1 VTTVIACHRHGVVH
15 RDLKDEKL
23 LVDLKTGKL
32 SLIDFG
38 SGAFIKEE
46 EQALTDFDWTCLYV
60 PTEWICCARYQASLA
75 TFWSLSILLFSRV
88 QGDIPF
94 EKDKEICSAELRY
107 RKDSVLDE
115 VKDLIRSCLRIQ
127 PKDRISLEDILRHP
141 WMTSCSSHSVV
152 HGGEDNEDEIM
163 VSSLSSSATGTT
175 EDATAPS
182 FCFGHEHT
190 SSSSSQDSL

>member
-1 VTTVIACHRHGVVH
+1 
-15 RDLKDEKL
+15 
-23 LVDLKTGKL
+23 VDLKTGKL

-46 EQALTDFDWTCLYV
+46 EQAFTDFDGTRVYA
-60 PTEWICCARYQASLA
+60 PPEWIRCARYQAGPA
-75 TFWSLSILLFSRV
+75 TVWSLGILLFDMV

-94 EKDKEICSAELRY
+94 EKDEEICSAELRY
-107 RKDSVLDE
+107 RKDSVSAE
-115 VKDLIRSCLRIQ
+115 VKDLIRSCLRIR

-141 WMTSCSSHSVV
+141 WMTSCSRHSVV
-152 HGGEDNEDEIM
+152 LGDNEDEIM
-163 VSSLSSSATGTT
+163 VSSSSLETVTT
-175 EDATAPS
+175 EDAATASS